1 MTADGGAE
9 PGLVAHIR
17 LQRSDF
23 RLEADVRVAPGEVVA
38 VLGPNGAGKSTLLRA
53 LAGLVPLASG
63 FVRVDGQPWDEPD
76 RGVFAPP
83 DRRAVGMVF
92 QDHLLF
98 PHLTVADNVAFGPRM
113 RGEGRA
119 VARTEAL
126 EWLGRVG
133 LAELAERRPRTLS
146 GGQAQRVALARAL
159 ATRPRLLLLDEPLA
173 SLDVAAR
180 SDVRTVL
187 RDHLAAAGPPV
198 LVVTH
203 DPLDAFVLARR
214 VLVVEDG
221 RVSDDTTPAELVRR
235 PRTDY
240 AARVL
245 GLNLL
250 RGDAAGGS
258 VVLGDGTRWIGDHSA
273 QGSVLLC
280 FPPRAVTLHRQP
292 PEGSAR
298 NVLQVDVADLQR
310 HGDLVRV
317 SLAGPTPLAAD
328 VTPGAV
334 AALELA
340 PGSRLWATVKAA
352 EVEVYPA

>member
-133 LAELAERRPRTLS
+133 LAELAERRPGRCPGGRHS
-146 GGQAQRVALARAL
+146 GSRSPARWPPGPGCSCWTSRWPRWTWPRAPTSGPCC
-159 ATRPRLLLLDEPLA
+159 ATISR
-173 SLDVAAR
+173 
-180 SDVRTVL
+180 L
-187 RDHLAAAGPPV
+187 RD
-198 LVVTH
+198 
-203 DPLDAFVLARR
+203 RR
-214 VLVVEDG
+214 C
-221 RVSDDTTPAELVRR
+221 
-235 PRTDY
+235 
-240 AARVL
+240 
-245 GLNLL
+245 
-250 RGDAAGGS
+250 
-258 VVLGDGTRWIGDHSA
+258 W
-273 QGSVLLC
+273 
-280 FPPRAVTLHRQP
+280 
-292 PEGSAR
+292 
-298 NVLQVDVADLQR
+298 
-310 HGDLVRV
+310 
-317 SLAGPTPLAAD
+317 
-328 VTPGAV
+328 
-334 AALELA
+334 
-340 PGSRLWATVKAA
+340 W
-352 EVEVYPA
+352 